1 MRFKKY
7 NNKIKFY
14 KKIIYLKTVKNCK
27 LKNKITI
34 KVFLNKNKNKY

>member
-14 KKIIYLKTVKNCK
+14 KKTIYLKTVKNCK